1 MTQYVSISGT
11 RFVRDINSMGLTNKD
26 VDGLEEYKMKR
37 KLLKTQKEEINNMK
51 SDISVIKEDMA
62 ELKQL
67 IHKLIEKG

>member
-1 MTQYVSISGT
+1 MAQYVSVSGT
-11 RFVRDINSMGLTNKD
+11 KFVRDIQSMGLTNKD

-51 SDISVIKEDMA
+51 SDISAIKDDMT